1 MAAAPDRPDTPV
13 RAADRRGDLLIQ
25 ILCTVVLVAGTLATD
40 HVSASEQKQVL
51 VLYPT
56 RRDAQVAVLGDSRL
70 PRLIEQGLS
79 ARVDYYSEHLDIARF
94 PEDAYQAAVADFL
107 RSKYR
112 DQRFDLIVAMH
123 ETTLEFAAA
132 NRDRLFP
139 GAPIAFFANFG
150 DVERPPNSAG
160 VVATTDFART
170 VSLATA
176 LQPDLEKLFV
186 VTGEDIRDS
195 NYERQVRA
203 QLRPFAPRLAIQFWS
218 GLTTSDLK
226 QRLRTLP
233 ERSAVYYVVVNRDG
247 AGQSVHPLLYLDDIA
262 AITNAPIYSWVDSA
276 MGRGILG
283 GGLKSQAMQIEAV
296 AEVALRVLQGEPAD
310 SIPLATPDLT
320 VNQVDWRQL
329 RRWRIDRSRVPAGT
343 VVRFEELSIWDRYKA
358 YVAGA
363 VALVL
368 AQTALISGL
377 LLQRRQR
384 RLAEGRARRS
394 QAKLRTSYDRIRA
407 LGSRLLHAQ
416 ETERA
421 HIARELHDDISQQL
435 AILSNDLQ
443 RLRSVDLPG
452 VPDLTARSLA
462 NVDAVAR
469 SVRDLSRRLYPATL
483 RLIGLTAALRGLQ
496 LELSRAGLDIDL
508 RCEDVPSSLPPDVT
522 LCVYRVVQ
530 EALQNVGKH
539 ARARHVS
546 VRLAGSEAR
555 LSLTIEDDGDGF
567 DVDAAMGTGLGLI
580 SMHERLEALGGGLAI
595 RSAPGSGTR
604 IEVTVPVRAEPG
616 AAAAAV

>member
-1 MAAAPDRPDTPV
+1 V
-13 RAADRRGDLLIQ
+13 RAEG
-25 ILCTVVLVAGTLATD
+25 
-40 HVSASEQKQVL
+40 QKQVL
-51 VLYPT
+51 VLYAT
-56 RRDAQVAVLGDSRL
+56 RRDAQVSVLGDSRL
-70 PRLIEQGLS
+70 PGLIEQGLS

-94 PEDAYQAAVADFL
+94 PDDAYQAAVADFL
-107 RSKYR
+107 KSKYQ

-132 NRDRLFP
+132 NRDRLFR
-139 GAPIAFFANFG
+139 GAPIVFFANLS
-150 DVERPPNSAG
+150 DVRRPPNSAG

-170 VSLATA
+170 VFLATT

-195 NYERQVRA
+195 TYERQVRA
-203 QLRPFAPRLAIQFWS
+203 QLRPFAPRLTIQFWS
-218 GLTTSDLK
+218 GLTTPDLK

-247 AGQSVHPLLYLDDIA
+247 GGRSVHPLLYLDDIA
-262 AITNAPIYSWVDSA
+262 AVTNAPIYSWVDSA
-276 MGRGILG
+276 MGRGIVG
-283 GGLKSQAMQIEAV
+283 GGLKSQVMQIESV
-296 AEVALRVLQGEPAD
+296 AEVALRVLRGEPAD
-310 SIPLATPDLT
+310 AIPLATPDLN

-329 RRWRIDRSRVPAGT
+329 RRWRIDRSRVPVGT
-343 VVRFEELSIWDRYKA
+343 VVRFEELSIWDQYKG
-358 YVAGA
+358 YIIGA

-394 QAKLRTSYDRIRA
+394 QAKLRSSYNRIRA

-443 RLRSVDLPG
+443 RLRSVDPPG

-496 LELSRAGLDIDL
+496 QELSRAGLDIDL
-508 RCEDVPSSLPPDVT
+508 RCESVPSSLPPDVT

-546 VRLAGSEAR
+546 VRLTGGTAR
-555 LSLTIEDDGDGF
+555 LTLTIEDDGDGF

-595 RSAPGSGTR
+595 QSAPGSGTL
-604 IEVTVPVRAEPG
+604 IEVTVPVRTEPG